1 MKLVYPSN
9 GLINVTKID
18 IKDLRDN
25 LYKAK
30 NNTKYDIPLD
40 FSYLNYLQGLENKI
54 NVYLKI
60 VDKIELMIQD
70 IDHSYEALNNQL
82 MSSIEKIEVYD
93 IKERD
98 RLIS

>member
-1 MKLVYPSN
+1 MRLIYPSN
-9 GLINVTKID
+9 GLINVTKTD

-30 NNTKYDIPLD
+30 NSTKYDIPLD
-40 FSYLNYLQGLENKI
+40 FSYLKYLQSLENKI
-54 NVYLKI
+54 SVYLKI

-70 IDHSYEALNNQL
+70 IDSSYNVLNSELLDNI
-82 MSSIEKIEVYD
+82 SKIDVYE

-98 RLIS
+98 CLIS

>member
-82 MSSIEKIEVYD
+82 MNSIEKIEVYD

>member
-1 MKLVYPSN
+1 MRLIYPSS
-9 GLINVTKID
+9 GLINATKTD

-30 NNTKYDIPLD
+30 NSTKYDIPLD
-40 FSYLNYLQGLENKI
+40 FSYLKYLQSLENKI
-54 NVYLKI
+54 SVYLKI

-70 IDHSYEALNNQL
+70 IDSSYSVLNSELLDNI
-82 MSSIEKIEVYD
+82 SKIDVYE

>member
-1 MKLVYPSN
+1 MRLIYPSN
-9 GLINVTKID
+9 GLINVTKTG

-30 NNTKYDIPLD
+30 NSTKYDIPLD
-40 FSYLNYLQGLENKI
+40 FSYLKYLQSLENKI
-54 NVYLKI
+54 SVYLKI

-70 IDHSYEALNNQL
+70 IDSSYSVLNSELLDNI
-82 MSSIEKIEVYD
+82 SKIDVYE

>member
-1 MKLVYPSN
+1 MRLIYPSN
-9 GLINVTKID
+9 GLINVTKTD

-30 NNTKYDIPLD
+30 NSTKYDIPLD
-40 FSYLNYLQGLENKI
+40 FSYLKYLQSLENKI
-54 NVYLKI
+54 SVYLKI

-70 IDHSYEALNNQL
+70 IDSSYSVLNSELLDNI
-82 MSSIEKIEVYD
+82 SKIDVYE

>member
-1 MKLVYPSN
+1 MRLIYPSN
-9 GLINVTKID
+9 GLINVAKTD

-30 NNTKYDIPLD
+30 NSTKYDIPLD
-40 FSYLNYLQGLENKI
+40 FSYLKYLQSLENKI
-54 NVYLKI
+54 SVYLKI

-70 IDHSYEALNNQL
+70 IDSSYSVLNSELLDNI
-82 MSSIEKIEVYD
+82 SKIDVYE

>member
-1 MKLVYPSN
+1 MRLIYPSN
-9 GLINVTKID
+9 GLINVTKTD

-30 NNTKYDIPLD
+30 NSTKYDIPLD
-40 FSYLNYLQGLENKI
+40 FSYLKYLQSLENKI
-54 NVYLKI
+54 SVYLKI

-70 IDHSYEALNNQL
+70 IDSSYSVLNSELLDNI
-82 MSSIEKIEVYD
+82 SKIDFYE

>member
-1 MKLVYPSN
+1 MRLIYPSN
-9 GLINVTKID
+9 GLINVTKTD

-30 NNTKYDIPLD
+30 NSTKYDIPLD
-40 FSYLNYLQGLENKI
+40 FSYLKYLQSLENKI
-54 NVYLKI
+54 SVYLKI

-70 IDHSYEALNNQL
+70 IDSSYNVLNSELLDNI
-82 MSSIEKIEVYD
+82 SKIDVYE

>member
-1 MKLVYPSN
+1 MRLIYPSN
-9 GLINVTKID
+9 GLINVTKTD

-30 NNTKYDIPLD
+30 NSTKYDIPLD
-40 FSYLNYLQGLENKI
+40 FSYLKYLKSLEKKI
-54 NVYLKI
+54 KNYLKI

-70 IDHSYEALNNQL
+70 IDSSYNILNSELLDNI
-82 MSSIEKIEVYD
+82 SKIDVYE

>member
-30 NNTKYDIPLD
+30 NNIKYDIPLD

>member
-1 MKLVYPSN
+1 MKLIYPSN
-9 GLINVTKID
+9 GLISVTKTD

-30 NNTKYDIPLD
+30 NSTKYAIPLD
-40 FSYLNYLQGLENKI
+40 FVYLKYLQGLENKMS
-54 NVYLKI
+54 VYLKI
-60 VDKIELMIQD
+60 VDKLELMIQD
-70 IDHSYEALNNQL
+70 IEHSYNALNSEL
-82 MSSIEKIEVYD
+82 MDNISKIDVYK